1 MLRNPAFAT
10 SFVTLYLVIYTVL
23 FQTGASSN
31 ILALMF
37 AASPFLVIWMA
48 VTIMKYGKYTG
59 REFDEQ
65 EEWGYQDVSKNE
77 L

>member
-10 SFVTLYLVIYTVL
+10 TFVTVYLIIYTVL
-23 FQTGASSN
+23 FHTGAPEAV
-31 ILALMF
+31 ITAMF

-48 VTIMKYGKYTG
+48 ITIMRFGKYSG
-59 REFDEQ
+59 RELDDN
-65 EEWGYQDVSKNE
+65 EEWGYQDVNKND

>member
-1 MLRNPAFAT
+1 MLRNPVFAT

-23 FQTGASSN
+23 FHTDTS
-31 ILALMF
+31 LAVLTPMF

-48 VTIMKYGKYTG
+48 ITIMKHGKYSG
-59 REFDEQ
+59 RELNDN
-65 EEWGYQDVSKNE
+65 EEWGYEDVTRDE